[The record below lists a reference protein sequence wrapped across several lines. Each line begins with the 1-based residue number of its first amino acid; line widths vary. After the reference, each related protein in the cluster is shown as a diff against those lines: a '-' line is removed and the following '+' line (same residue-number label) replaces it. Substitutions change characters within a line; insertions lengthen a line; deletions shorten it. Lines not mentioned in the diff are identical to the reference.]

1 MHAMTLA
8 RAVVDVLA
16 RNVTD
21 VVLSPGSRNSPLA
34 YALLERRE
42 IQVHVRIDERS
53 AAFTALGLARV
64 QRRPVGVI
72 MTSGTAVAN
81 AYPAVIEAHMSHTPL
96 AVISADRPEALV
108 GTGASQTIWQQGIYG
123 RYADTQQVATV
134 DDVSRISFADPQV
147 HINVA
152 FDTPL
157 VPQELDAPSGV
168 PRRVGPGRL
177 ATADLATDADHAADV
192 HHPQVDH
199 GTVDIDLARNTLV
212 IAGDEAW
219 EVPGLELAPTIA
231 EPTAPTPYHQVH
243 PLAARFFAQ
252 SQVAISHEGGD
263 FAASTK
269 PEQVV
274 VVGHPTLHRDVL
286 ALLADPDIEVV
297 GLSRTDIFTS
307 SPTRRGSRAN
317 VTGQPSDTWLKT
329 CEAAGEVGAD
339 TVRKA
344 LEDPAFGFTG
354 LHVAAAVCDCLGVG
368 DTLVLGSSNP
378 VRDAS
383 LVGLPFDGVDTYAAR
398 GAAGIDGTVSQAVG
412 VALATQALRPIEVR
426 APRTVALMGDLTFLH
441 DVNGLV
447 IGPDEP
453 RPGNLTIVVAND
465 DGGGIFE
472 TLEVGAPQL
481 RSQFERVFGTPHG
494 VGVDKLAHAYGAAY
508 RRAASVAELGEVL
521 VELEA
526 TPEPIV
532 VVEAVTTR
540 QTRRAL
546 AGRLAQ

>member
-1 MHAMTLA
+1 MDSMTLA

-16 RNVTD
+16 HNVTD

-34 YALLERRE
+34 YALLERGE

-64 QRRPVGVI
+64 QRRPVGVV

-96 AVISADRPEALV
+96 AVISADRPESLV
-108 GTGASQTIWQQGIYG
+108 GTGASQTIWQQAIYG
-123 RYADTQQVATV
+123 RYASTQQVTTL
-134 DDVSRISFADPQV
+134 DDAARISFADLQV

-152 FDTPL
+152 FDIPL
-157 VPQELDAPSGV
+157 VPHELSAATGV
-168 PRRVGPGRL
+168 PRRVGPGQL
-177 ATADLATDADHAADV
+177 ATGVKTV
-192 HHPQVDH
+192 EVDH
-199 GTVDIDLARNTLV
+199 GVIDLDLSRDTLV

-219 EVPGLELAPTIA
+219 DVPGLELVPTIA

-243 PLAARFFAQ
+243 PLAARFFTQA
-252 SQVAISHEGGD
+252 QVAISHDGGD

-286 ALLADPDIEVV
+286 ALLADPDIEVI
-297 GLSRTDIFTS
+297 GLSRSDIFTGR
-307 SPTRRGSRAN
+307 PTRRGSRAN
-317 VTGQPSDTWLKT
+317 ITGQPSDTWLKI

-339 TVRKA
+339 TVRST
-344 LEDPAFGFTG
+344 LQDPAFGYTG
-354 LHVAAAVCDCLGVG
+354 LHVAAAVCDTLGVG

-412 VALATQALRPIEVR
+412 VALATQQLRPTEVR
-426 APRTVALMGDLTFLH
+426 APRTVALLGDLTFLH
-441 DVNGLV
+441 DVNGLL
-447 IGPDEP
+447 IGPDEL

-472 TLEVGAPQL
+472 ALEVGAPQL

-494 VGVDKLAHAYGAAY
+494 VGVDKLAHAYGAIY
-508 RRAASVAELGEVL
+508 RRADSVATLNDVL
-521 VELEA
+521 VELA
-526 TPEPIV
+526 AAPEPIA

-546 AGRLAQ
+546 AERLAQG

>member
-1 MHAMTLA
+1 MDSMTLA

-16 RNVTD
+16 HNVTD

-34 YALLERRE
+34 YALLERGE

-64 QRRPVGVI
+64 QRRPVGVV

-96 AVISADRPEALV
+96 AVISADRPESLV
-108 GTGASQTIWQQGIYG
+108 GTGASQTIWQQAIYG
-123 RYADTQQVATV
+123 RYASTQQVTTL
-134 DDVSRISFADPQV
+134 DDAARISFADPQV

-152 FDTPL
+152 FDIPL
-157 VPQELDAPSGV
+157 VPHELSAATGV
-168 PRRVGPGRL
+168 PRRVGPGQL
-177 ATADLATDADHAADV
+177 ATGVKAV
-192 HHPQVDH
+192 QVDH
-199 GTVDIDLARNTLV
+199 GVVDLDLSRDTLV

-219 EVPGLELAPTIA
+219 DVPGLELVPTIA

-243 PLAARFFAQ
+243 PLAARFFTQA
-252 SQVAISHEGGD
+252 QVAISHDGGD

-286 ALLADPDIEVV
+286 ALLADPDLAVI
-297 GLSRTDIFTS
+297 GLSRSDIFTGR
-307 SPTRRGSRAN
+307 PTRRGSRAN
-317 VTGQPSDTWLKT
+317 ITGQPSDTWLKI

-339 TVRKA
+339 TVRST
-344 LEDPAFGFTG
+344 LQDPAFGFTG
-354 LHVAAAVCDCLGVG
+354 LHVAAAVCDTLGVG

-412 VALATQALRPIEVR
+412 VALATQQLRPTEVR
-426 APRTVALMGDLTFLH
+426 APRTVALLGDLTFLH
-441 DVNGLV
+441 DVNGLL
-447 IGPDEP
+447 IGPDEL

-472 TLEVGAPQL
+472 ALEVGAPQL

-494 VGVDKLAHAYGAAY
+494 VGVDKLAHAYGAIY
-508 RRAASVAELGEVL
+508 RRADSVATLNDVL
-521 VELEA
+521 VELA
-526 TPEPIV
+526 AAPEPIA

-546 AGRLAQ
+546 AERLAQG

>member
-1 MHAMTLA
+1 MDSMTLA

-16 RNVTD
+16 HNVTD

-34 YALLERRE
+34 YALLERGE

-64 QRRPVGVI
+64 QRRPVGVV

-96 AVISADRPEALV
+96 AVISADRPESLV
-108 GTGASQTIWQQGIYG
+108 GTGASQTIWQQAIYG
-123 RYADTQQVATV
+123 RYASTQQVTTL
-134 DDVSRISFADPQV
+134 DDVARISFADLQV

-152 FDTPL
+152 FDIPL
-157 VPQELDAPSGV
+157 VPHELSAATGV
-168 PRRVGPGRL
+168 PRRVGPGQL
-177 ATADLATDADHAADV
+177 ATGVKAV
-192 HHPQVDH
+192 QVDH
-199 GTVDIDLARNTLV
+199 GVVDLDLSRDTLV

-219 EVPGLELAPTIA
+219 DVPGLELVPTIA

-243 PLAARFFAQ
+243 PLAARFFTQA
-252 SQVAISHEGGD
+252 QVAISHDGGD

-286 ALLADPDIEVV
+286 ALLADPDIEVI
-297 GLSRTDIFTS
+297 GLSRSDIFTGR
-307 SPTRRGSRAN
+307 PTRRGSRAN
-317 VTGQPSDTWLKT
+317 ITGQPSDTWLKI

-339 TVRKA
+339 TVRST
-344 LEDPAFGFTG
+344 LQDPAFGYTG
-354 LHVAAAVCDCLGVG
+354 LHVAAAVCDTLGVG

-412 VALATQALRPIEVR
+412 VALATQQLRPTEVR
-426 APRTVALMGDLTFLH
+426 APRTVALLGDLTFLH
-441 DVNGLV
+441 DVNGLL
-447 IGPDEP
+447 IGPDEI

-472 TLEVGAPQL
+472 ALEVGAPQL

-494 VGVDKLAHAYGAAY
+494 VGVDKLAHAYGAIY
-508 RRAASVAELGEVL
+508 RRADSVATLNDVL
-521 VELEA
+521 VELA
-526 TPEPIV
+526 AAPEPIA

-546 AGRLAQ
+546 AERLAQG

>member
-1 MHAMTLA
+1 MDSMTLA

-16 RNVTD
+16 HNVTD

-34 YALLERRE
+34 YALLERGE

-64 QRRPVGVI
+64 QRRPVGVV

-96 AVISADRPEALV
+96 AVISADRPESLV
-108 GTGASQTIWQQGIYG
+108 GTGASQTIWQQAIYG
-123 RYADTQQVATV
+123 RYATTQQVTTL
-134 DDVSRISFADPQV
+134 DDAARISFADPQV

-157 VPQELDAPSGV
+157 VPHELSAATGV
-168 PRRVGPGRL
+168 PRRVGPGQL
-177 ATADLATDADHAADV
+177 ATGVKTV
-192 HHPQVDH
+192 EVDH
-199 GTVDIDLARNTLV
+199 GVIDLDLSRDTLV

-219 EVPGLELAPTIA
+219 DVPGLELVPTIA

-243 PLAARFFAQ
+243 PLAARFFTQA
-252 SQVAISHEGGD
+252 QVAISHDGGD

-286 ALLADPDIEVV
+286 ALLADPDIEVI
-297 GLSRTDIFTS
+297 GLSRSDIFTGR
-307 SPTRRGSRAN
+307 PTRRGSRAN
-317 VTGQPSDTWLKT
+317 ITGQPSDTWLKI

-339 TVRKA
+339 TVRST
-344 LEDPAFGFTG
+344 LQDPAFGFTG
-354 LHVAAAVCDCLGVG
+354 LHVAAAVCDTLGVG

-412 VALATQALRPIEVR
+412 VALATQQLRPTEVR
-426 APRTVALMGDLTFLH
+426 APRTVALLGDLTFLH
-441 DVNGLV
+441 DVNGLL
-447 IGPDEP
+447 IGPDEL

-472 TLEVGAPQL
+472 ALEVGAPQL

-494 VGVDKLAHAYGAAY
+494 VGVDKLAHAYGAIY
-508 RRAASVAELGEVL
+508 RRADSVATLNDVL
-521 VELEA
+521 VELA
-526 TPEPIV
+526 AAPEPIA

-546 AGRLAQ
+546 AERLAQG

>member
-1 MHAMTLA
+1 MDSMTLA

-16 RNVTD
+16 HNVTD

-34 YALLERRE
+34 YALLERGE

-64 QRRPVGVI
+64 QRRPVGVV

-96 AVISADRPEALV
+96 AVISADRPESLV
-108 GTGASQTIWQQGIYG
+108 GTGASQTIWQQAIYG
-123 RYADTQQVATV
+123 RYASTQQVTTL
-134 DDVSRISFADPQV
+134 DDAARISFADLQV

-152 FDTPL
+152 FDIPL
-157 VPQELDAPSGV
+157 VPHELSAATGV
-168 PRRVGPGRL
+168 PRRVGPGQL
-177 ATADLATDADHAADV
+177 ATGVKTV
-192 HHPQVDH
+192 EVDH
-199 GTVDIDLARNTLV
+199 GVIDLDLSRDTLV

-219 EVPGLELAPTIA
+219 DVPGLELVPTIA

-243 PLAARFFAQ
+243 PLAARFFTQA
-252 SQVAISHEGGD
+252 QVAISHDGGD

-286 ALLADPDIEVV
+286 ALLADPDIEVI
-297 GLSRTDIFTS
+297 GLSRSDIFTGR
-307 SPTRRGSRAN
+307 PTRRGSRAN
-317 VTGQPSDTWLKT
+317 ITGQPSDTWLKI

-339 TVRKA
+339 TVRST
-344 LEDPAFGFTG
+344 LQDPAFGFTG
-354 LHVAAAVCDCLGVG
+354 LHVAAAVCDTLGVG

-412 VALATQALRPIEVR
+412 VALATQQLRPTEVR
-426 APRTVALMGDLTFLH
+426 APRTVALLGDLTFLH
-441 DVNGLV
+441 DVNGLL
-447 IGPDEP
+447 IGPDEL

-472 TLEVGAPQL
+472 ALEVGAPQL

-494 VGVDKLAHAYGAAY
+494 VGVDKLAHAYGAIY
-508 RRAASVAELGEVL
+508 RRADSVATLNDVL
-521 VELEA
+521 VELA
-526 TPEPIV
+526 AAPEPIA

-546 AGRLAQ
+546 AERLAQG